1 MFPEYRTL
9 ITTLKQSDQHF
20 TRLFDQ
26 HNDLD
31 QKIKNME
38 VQIEPGTGVE
48 IENLKLPDGLA
59 KSMEADVHRW
69 GVGAIGCADADGGGW
84 SPNAPNPASEP
95 TKPAHKKGRST

>member
-1 MFPEYRTL
+1 MFPEYRAL

-38 VQIEPGTGVE
+38 AQIEPGTGVE
-48 IENLKLPDGLA
+48 IENLKKEKLRLKDELYA
-59 KSMEADVHRW
+59 VLKK
-69 GVGAIGCADADGGGW
+69 
-84 SPNAPNPASEP
+84 ASG
-95 TKPAHKKGRST
+95 H

>member
-31 QKIKNME
+31 QKIKNFE
-38 VQIEPGTGVE
+38 AHIEHATPEE
-48 IENLKLPDGLA
+48 IEVLKKEKLHLKDQLYTILRKA
-59 KSMEADVHRW
+59 S
-69 GVGAIGCADADGGGW
+69 GATA
-84 SPNAPNPASEP
+84 
-95 TKPAHKKGRST
+95 